1 MVAQVS
7 LGECCQ
13 HMSVVDVGAE
23 KGGDESRASL
33 YGDELFLYLFV
44 AVYAVAVDCH
54 VVPMFSFKE

>member
-1 MVAQVS
+1 
-7 LGECCQ
+7 
-13 HMSVVDVGAE
+13 MSVVDVGAE